1 MYKILKLLKRNQGFT
16 LIEMLIVLLIISIL
30 LLLIIPN
37 LTNNVKNVKDTG
49 CKGYIEMVQSQVV
62 AFQLNENKLPTFEE
76 LVNQNYLRG
85 NVDTASLCPNGKRL
99 IIDNEGHVS
108 VE

>member
-1 MYKILKLLKRNQGFT
+1 MQKILKILKNNQGFT

-76 LVNQNYLRG
+76 LVAHNYLRG
-85 NVDTASLCPNGKRL
+85 TAETAAVCPNGKKL
-99 IIDNEGHVS
+99 TIDNEGHVS
-108 VE
+108 VQ

>member
-1 MYKILKLLKRNQGFT
+1 MKKILKTLKRSEGFT

-76 LVNQNYLRG
+76 LVHHNYLRG
-85 NVDTASLCPNGKRL
+85 PVDKAAVCPNGKHL

-108 VE
+108 LE